1 MTSSNTVLG
10 EIQVR
15 PLAPSGE
22 GGSLVCGNPAPGHLH
37 FHFSPLSKVFPW
49 PGLQAP
55 LCPMLSRL
63 VTLCLTVVVFIDVSE
78 CRTLGM

>member
-22 GGSLVCGNPAPGHLH
+22 GGSLVCGNPAPGQFAFSLFPSIQSLSLARPSGSFVSHAVSFGDSVLDSGGLH
-37 FHFSPLSKVFPW
+37 
-49 PGLQAP
+49 
-55 LCPMLSRL
+55 
-63 VTLCLTVVVFIDVSE
+63 
-78 CRTLGM
+78 